1 MPYFRTPRAGFDS
14 LASLRNEET
23 QAVSLYVM
31 QNEFGAIK
39 IGRSAQPEERKL
51 QLEQELRCKIK
62 LVTVMPKA
70 GHREEW
76 CHLQMAEHS
85 LEGEWFRGHAASRAQ
100 VEKLL
105 SAALTWP
112 YGVDEAGLAKWL
124 ERIRGG
130 RGEQYWRKRERTV
143 IRQLLG
149 ALRGTSTVRQYLDA
163 NIALLVGFSSV
174 CSSGKTESGY
184 DGVRGDGRAVEPV
197 PAYTNS
203 LAAAKLLWPDDA
215 PQREPTTT
223 NPIEYC
229 LEALCEAWGFDRSK
243 LSPLDG
249 H

>member
-39 IGRSAQPEERKL
+39 IGRSAQPEDRKR
-51 QLEQELRCKIK
+51 QLSQELRCKIK

-85 LEGEWFRGHAASRAQ
+85 LAGEWFAGYAASRAQ

-105 SAALTWP
+105 AATLAWP
-112 YGVDEAGLAKWL
+112 YDVDEAGLAEWL
-124 ERIRGG
+124 ERIRDV
-130 RGEQYWRKRERTV
+130 RGIQYWRKRERTV

-149 ALRGTSTVRQYLDA
+149 ALRGTSTQREYLDGS
-163 NIALLVGFSSV
+163 IALLSGFSSI
-174 CSSGKTESGY
+174 CSTGKTESGY
-184 DGVRGDGRAVEPV
+184 DGIRGKGREVEPV
-197 PAYTNS
+197 PAYTHS
-203 LAAAKLLWPDDA
+203 FAAAKLLWPDDA
-215 PQREPTTT
+215 SQAEPTTT
-223 NPIEYC
+223 DPIEYC
-229 LEALCEAWGFDRSK
+229 LEALCEAWGFDHRR
-243 LSPLDG
+243 LTPLDG
-249 H
+249 R